1 MKSDLNRLMDEKGYD
16 ALLITGSGQHN
27 PAMVYLTGGGHM
39 TSADVIMVR
48 GNDPIL
54 FHNPMERDEAKATGL
69 RTKNLVDYNWKELL
83 KEAEGD
89 TIKAQAL
96 RYKKMLADCGIDQGK
111 IAVYGNGDVG
121 VNFAVFSK
129 LEAISPAIQ
138 IIGEPAR
145 NSLILEAMKTKQAE
159 EIERIRQMGEVTTSV
174 VGKVADYLISQRVE
188 GGILTTAD
196 GKPLTIGA
204 VKRKINLWLVESGV
218 ENPHGTIFA
227 IGHDAGVPHS
237 SGNPDDFIALGKTIV
252 FDIFPC
258 EFGGGY
264 HYDFTR
270 TWCLG
275 YASEEAQSLYEDVL
289 GVYQAIMKE
298 LTVGEPFKTYQEL
311 TCDLF
316 EAQGHQTIKSD
327 PSIEEGYVHS
337 LGHGVGLHVHE
348 APWSGTGA
356 TEKDTLD
363 PGSVFTIE
371 PGLYYPSKGMGC
383 RLEDTLTITN
393 AGEFMI
399 LAEYP
404 LDLVLPLKF

>member
-1 MKSDLNRLMDEKGYD
+1 MKSDLNRLMEEKGFD
-16 ALLITGSGQHN
+16 AILITGSGQHN

-48 GNDPIL
+48 GNQPVL

-69 RTKNLVDYNWKELL
+69 RTKNLVEYNWKELM

-89 TIKAQAL
+89 SIKAQAF
-96 RYKKMLADCGIDQGK
+96 RYQKMLADIGITQGK

-121 VNFAVFSK
+121 INFAVFST
-129 LEAISPAIQ
+129 LETISPGIQ

-145 NSLILEAMKTKQAE
+145 NSLILEAMKTKQSE
-159 EIERIRQMGEVTTSV
+159 EIERIRKMGKVTTAV
-174 VGKVADYLISQRVE
+174 VGKVADYLTSQRVKGE
-188 GGILTTAD
+188 ILITAD
-196 GKPLTIGA
+196 GEPLTVRE
-204 VKRKINLWLVESGV
+204 VKRKINLWLVENGV

-237 SGNPDDFIALGKTIV
+237 TGNPDDFIALGRTIV

-258 EFGGGY
+258 ELGGGY

-275 YASEEAQSLYEDVL
+275 YAPDEAQALYEDVL
-289 GVYQAIMKE
+289 KVYMAVVNE
-298 LTVGEPFKTYQEL
+298 LTVGEPFTNYQDM

-316 EAQGHQTIKSD
+316 ETLGHQTIKSD
-327 PSIEEGYVHS
+327 LSIEEGYVHS
-337 LGHGVGLHVHE
+337 LGHGVGLHIHE
-348 APWSGTGA
+348 APWSGIGA

-371 PGLYYPSKGMGC
+371 PGLYYPSKDMGC
-383 RLEDTLTITN
+383 RLEDTFTITKE
-393 AGEFMI
+393 GEFKI
-399 LAEYP
+399 IAEYP
-404 LDLVLPLKF
+404 LDLVLPLK

>member
-1 MKSDLNRLMDEKGYD
+1 MKSDLNRLMEEKGFD
-16 ALLITGSGQHN
+16 AILITGSGQHN

-48 GNDPIL
+48 GNQPVL

-69 RTKNLVDYNWKELL
+69 RTKNLVEYNWKELM

-89 TIKAQAL
+89 SIKAQAF
-96 RYKKMLADCGIDQGK
+96 RYQKMLADIGITQGK

-121 VNFAVFSK
+121 INFAVFST
-129 LEAISPAIQ
+129 LEAISPGIQ

-145 NSLILEAMKTKQAE
+145 NSLILEAMKTKQSE
-159 EIERIRQMGEVTTSV
+159 EIERIRKMGKVTTAV
-174 VGKVADYLISQRVE
+174 VGKVADYLTSQRVKGE
-188 GGILTTAD
+188 ILITAD
-196 GKPLTIGA
+196 GEPLTVRE
-204 VKRKINLWLVESGV
+204 VKRKINLWLVENGV

-237 SGNPDDFIALGKTIV
+237 TGNPDDFIALGRTIV

-258 EFGGGY
+258 ELGGGY

-275 YASEEAQSLYEDVL
+275 YAPDEAQALYEDVL
-289 GVYQAIMKE
+289 KVYMAVVNE
-298 LTVGEPFKTYQEL
+298 LTVGEPFTNYQDM

-316 EAQGHQTIKSD
+316 ETLGHQTIKSD
-327 PSIEEGYVHS
+327 LSIEEGYVHS
-337 LGHGVGLHVHE
+337 LGHGVGLHIHE
-348 APWSGTGA
+348 APWSGIGA

-371 PGLYYPSKGMGC
+371 PGLYYPSKDMGC
-383 RLEDTLTITN
+383 RLEDTFTITKE
-393 AGEFMI
+393 GEFKI
-399 LAEYP
+399 IAEYP
-404 LDLVLPLKF
+404 LDLVLPLK

>member
-1 MKSDLNRLMDEKGYD
+1 MKSDLNRLMEEKGFD
-16 ALLITGSGQHN
+16 AILITGSGQHN

-48 GNDPIL
+48 GNQPVL

-69 RTKNLVDYNWKELL
+69 RTKNLVEYNWKELM

-89 TIKAQAL
+89 SIKAQAF
-96 RYKKMLADCGIDQGK
+96 RYQKMLADIGINQGK

-121 VNFAVFSK
+121 INFAVFST
-129 LEAISPAIQ
+129 LETISPGIQ

-145 NSLILEAMKTKQAE
+145 NSLILEAMKTKQSE
-159 EIERIRQMGEVTTSV
+159 EIERIRKMGKVTTAV
-174 VGKVADYLISQRVE
+174 VGKVADYLTSQRVKGE
-188 GGILTTAD
+188 ILITAD
-196 GKPLTIGA
+196 GEPLTVRE
-204 VKRKINLWLVESGV
+204 VKRKINLWLVENGV

-237 SGNPDDFIALGKTIV
+237 TGNPDDFIALGRTIV

-258 EFGGGY
+258 ELGGGY

-275 YASEEAQSLYEDVL
+275 YAPDEAQALYEDVL
-289 GVYQAIMKE
+289 KVYMAVVNE
-298 LTVGEPFKTYQEL
+298 LTVGEPFTNYQDM

-316 EAQGHQTIKSD
+316 ETLGHQTIKSD
-327 PSIEEGYVHS
+327 LSIEEGYVHS
-337 LGHGVGLHVHE
+337 LGHGVGLHIHE
-348 APWSGTGA
+348 APWSGIGA

-383 RLEDTLTITN
+383 RLEDTFTITKE
-393 AGEFMI
+393 GEFKI
-399 LAEYP
+399 IAEYP
-404 LDLVLPLKF
+404 LDLVLPLK

>member
-1 MKSDLNRLMDEKGYD
+1 MKSDLNLLMDEKGYD
-16 ALLITGSGQHN
+16 AILITGSGQHN

-39 TSADVIMVR
+39 TRADVIMVR

-121 VNFAVFSK
+121 VNFAVFSTLK
-129 LEAISPAIQ
+129 EMFPAIQ

-145 NSLILEAMKTKQAE
+145 NSLILEAMKTKQSE
-159 EIERIRQMGEVTTSV
+159 EIERIRKMGKVTTSV
-174 VGKVADYLISQRVE
+174 VGKVADYLTSQRVKNE
-188 GGILTTAD
+188 ILITAD
-196 GKPLTIGA
+196 GKPLTIGE

-237 SGNPDDFIALGKTIV
+237 SGNPVDFIALGKTIV

-275 YASEEAQSLYEDVL
+275 YASDEAQALYEDVL
-289 GVYQAIMKE
+289 EVYQAIMKE
-298 LTVGEPFKTYQEL
+298 LTVGEPFQTYQDK

-327 PSIEEGYVHS
+327 LSIEEGYVHS
-337 LGHGVGLHVHE
+337 LGHGVGLHIHE
-348 APWSGTGA
+348 APWSGIGA
-356 TEKDTLD
+356 TEKDTLV

-393 AGEFMI
+393 EGEFI
-399 LAEYP
+399 KLAEYP
-404 LDLVLPLKF
+404 LDLVLPLIL